1 MSKSI
6 ALVLGSG
13 GARGLA
19 HIGVIK
25 YLKEQHYDIK
35 GIAGT
40 SIGALIGGVFAAE
53 KLDELEEWMV
63 SLKSG
68 DVVSLLDISW
78 SSSGF
83 VKGDKVINS
92 LKDMLGEQKIEDL
105 KIPFTAVAVDIKTEK
120 EIWLNSG
127 SLFNAI
133 RASASLPLFFTPVD
147 YNGYKLV
154 DGGVL
159 NPVPIAPT
167 FEIECYEI
175 IAINLNGKPEGTK
188 EEDISIHKQK
198 KNDSDSG
205 NSFTDKI
212 ADYIKKISS
221 KDEKKEKDWSMY
233 DVANHSFDAMQT
245 AISRNKLAAY
255 PPDILIEIPRNACGT
270 FEFEKAKEMIDLGY
284 RKAKEILEENNQND
298 NK

>member
-25 YLKEQHYDIK
+25 YLKEHHYDIK

-53 KLDELEEWMV
+53 KLDVLEDWMV
-63 SLKSG
+63 SLKSK
-68 DVVSLLDISW
+68 DVISLLDISW

-83 VKGDKVINS
+83 VKGDKIMDS
-92 LKDMLGEQKIEDL
+92 LKELLGNQTIEKL

-120 EIWLNSG
+120 EIWLNHG

-167 FEIECYEI
+167 FEIDCDKI
-175 IAINLNGKPEGTK
+175 IAVNLNANPERSIK
-188 EEDISIHKQK
+188 EQNIAIRKK
-198 KNDSDSG
+198 MKAKNDRENG
-205 NSFTDKI
+205 FTDKI
-212 ADYIKKISS
+212 ANYIKNFSISDNPS
-221 KDEKKEKDWSMY
+221 EKDWSMY
-233 DVANHSFDAMQT
+233 DVASHSFDAMQT
-245 AISRNKLAAY
+245 TISRNKLAAY
-255 PPDILIEIPRNACGT
+255 PPDVLIDIPRNACGT
-270 FEFEKAKEMIDLGY
+270 FEFERAEEMIEMGYNKAKEVLKD
-284 RKAKEILEENNQND
+284 
-298 NK
+298 

>member
-25 YLKEQHYDIK
+25 YLKEQNYEIK

-53 KLDELEEWMV
+53 KLDELEKWMV
-63 SLKSG
+63 SLKNG

-78 SSSGF
+78 NSSGF
-83 VKGDKVINS
+83 VKGDKIINS

-133 RASASLPLFFTPVD
+133 RASASLPLFFTPID

-167 FEIECYEI
+167 FKIECDKI
-175 IAINLNGKPEGTK
+175 IAVNLNGKPEVK
-188 EEDISIHKQK
+188 NEETDISIHKELK
-198 KNDSDSG
+198 KEDG
-205 NSFTDKI
+205 ETGFTDKI
-212 ADYIKKISS
+212 ANYIKNFNFT
-221 KDEKKEKDWSMY
+221 DENKEKDWSMY
-233 DVANHSFDAMQT
+233 DVASHSFDAMQT

-255 PPDILIEIPRNACGT
+255 PPDILIEIPRNTCGT
-270 FEFEKAKEMIDLGY
+270 FEFERAKEMIDLGY
-284 RKAKEILEENNQND
+284 KKAKEMLEN
-298 NK
+298 

>member
-13 GARGLA
+13 GARGMA

-25 YLKEQHYDIK
+25 YLLEKNCEIK

-53 KLDELEEWMV
+53 KLNELEEWMV
-63 SLKSG
+63 SLKSS
-68 DVVSLLDISW
+68 DVISLLDISW
-78 SSSGF
+78 NSSGF
-83 VKGDKVINS
+83 VKGDKVMDF
-92 LKDMLGEQKIEDL
+92 LKDMLGSQNIENL

-120 EIWLNSG
+120 EIWLNKG

-167 FEIECYEI
+167 FEIECDAI
-175 IAINLNGKPEGTK
+175 IAVNLNATPEGCK
-188 EEDISIHKQK
+188 NDEDIAIHKK
-198 KNDSDSG
+198 NRTENDSEKG
-205 NSFTDKI
+205 FTDKI
-212 ADYIKKISS
+212 AAYIKKLSPS
-221 KDEKKEKDWSMY
+221 KKDKEKDWSMY

-255 PPDILIEIPRNACGT
+255 PPDVLIEIPRNACGT
-270 FEFEKAKEMIDLGY
+270 FEFEKAKKMIDLGY
-284 RKAKEILEENNQND
+284 KKTKEILENNEIN
-298 NK
+298 N

>member
-1 MSKSI
+1 MSKSV

-25 YLKEQHYDIK
+25 YLKEQNYEIK

-53 KLDELEEWMV
+53 KLDELEKWMT
-63 SLKSG
+63 SLKSS
-68 DVVSLLDISW
+68 DVISLLDISW

-83 VKGDKVINS
+83 VKGDKVMDS
-92 LKDMLGEQKIEDL
+92 LKEMLGKQSIDDL

-167 FEIECYEI
+167 FEIECDKI
-175 IAINLNGKPEGTK
+175 IAVNLNAKPEESK
-188 EEDISIHKQK
+188 EEDIAIHKK
-198 KNDSDSG
+198 TKEENDSG
-205 NSFTDKI
+205 NGFTDKI
-212 ADYIKKISS
+212 TNYIKKLSPS
-221 KDEKKEKDWSMY
+221 KENKEKDWSMY

-270 FEFEKAKEMIDLGY
+270 FEFERAKEMIELGYEKAKEML
-284 RKAKEILEENNQND
+284 
-298 NK
+298 